1 LSFARKKIRIRK
13 NKRGN
18 VKDKGSQREDENK
31 SKMVKYAQKWGTESK
46 DCVRGES
53 ISIKQQGRN
62 IFAEDGGSFGPRFTA
77 DPGDSLVHLLQLTGH
92 VAGGLQK
99 QLLLLALERHVP
111 AGIFLSLPARIC
123 LQLSVQAAAI

>member
-1 LSFARKKIRIRK
+1 MLSYLLLNSTEVDIPVHILNDDTGKHNTF
-13 NKRGN
+13 NN
-18 VKDKGSQREDENK
+18 NTLQGSQHSIQSHSTLHETQRAQYTLHNK
-31 SKMVKYAQKWGTESK
+31 
-46 DCVRGES
+46 
-53 ISIKQQGRN
+53 
-62 IFAEDGGSFGPRFTA
+62 IFSRKR
-77 DPGDSLVHLLQLTGH
+77 SNKNLLQLTGH